1 MSTYMPKLNPTLR
14 RSPAKASRAARPY
27 HHGDLRPALIA
38 AGLEILAQEG
48 AGALNLREVARRA
61 GVSHAAPYR
70 HFVDKQALIAA
81 IAEDGF
87 RQLEAN
93 LRKALANAWPTPT
106 EKLVRLAQAY
116 VRFALRYPDHFR
128 VMFSR
133 LREISV
139 YPTLDAMAKAS
150 FLVLIEVVQAGKVAG
165 AFVSEAPE
173 RVAEKVWAML
183 HGHTVL
189 LMDQQLFSFLEQPT
203 LARADELTAEFV
215 ELMMAGLEPRD

>member
-1 MSTYMPKLNPTLR
+1 MSKVNQSLSQKRP
-14 RSPAKASRAARPY
+14 PAKANREQRPY
-27 HHGDLRPALIA
+27 HHGDLRQALVT

-93 LRKALANAWPTPT
+93 LRKALANAGPSPA
-106 EKLVRLAQAY
+106 EKLTRIAQAY

-133 LREISV
+133 LREISI
-139 YPTLDAMAKAS
+139 YPTLDVIAKAS
-150 FLVLIEVVQAGKVAG
+150 FLVLVEVVQAGQAAR
-165 AFVSEAPE
+165 AFVPEAPE
-173 RVAEKVWAML
+173 RVAEKLWAML

-189 LMDQQLFSFLEQPT
+189 LMDQQLFSFLERPT
-203 LARADELTAEFV
+203 LTHADELTAEFV
-215 ELMMAGLEPRD
+215 ELMLAGLKPR